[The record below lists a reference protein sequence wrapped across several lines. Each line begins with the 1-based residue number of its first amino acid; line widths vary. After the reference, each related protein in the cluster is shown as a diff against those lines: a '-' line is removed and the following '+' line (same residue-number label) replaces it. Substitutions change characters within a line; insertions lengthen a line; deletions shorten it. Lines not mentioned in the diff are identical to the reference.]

1 MNLDQRQRFIER
13 DWNLMKTF
21 SAPWLFVACAVL
33 AAPLHGQDA
42 QKGRSEARMEM
53 TRQIGAGGEPF
64 DVQATREALKRAH
77 RKPLMTPMESTDAF
91 LSLDRN
97 GDMLLSYSEVP
108 PGMPLLRSQFRR
120 YDLNGDHRL
129 TYSEFANYTDVVPS
143 ELARSP

>member
-1 MNLDQRQRFIER
+1 
-13 DWNLMKTF
+13 MKTF
-21 SAPWLFVACAVL
+21 SASSLFIVCVALV
-33 AAPLHGQDA
+33 APVYGQNA

-53 TRQIGAGGEPF
+53 TRQISAGGEPF

-77 RKPLMTPMESTDAF
+77 RKPLMTPIESTDAF
-91 LSLDRN
+91 LSLDHN

-108 PGMPLLRSQFRR
+108 PGMPLLRSQFMR

-143 ELARSP
+143 ELASGP

>member
-1 MNLDQRQRFIER
+1 
-13 DWNLMKTF
+13 MKTF
-21 SAPWLFVACAVL
+21 WASSLFIACVVL
-33 AAPLHGQDA
+33 AAPLYGQDA

-53 TRQIGAGGEPF
+53 SRQISAGGEPF

-77 RKPLMTPMESTDAF
+77 RKPLMTPMESTEAF

-97 GDMLLSYSEVP
+97 GDKMLSVSEVP
-108 PGMPLLRSQFRR
+108 PGMPLLRSQFMR

>member
-1 MNLDQRQRFIER
+1 
-13 DWNLMKTF
+13 MKTF
-21 SAPWLFVACAVL
+21 SVSWLFVACAVL
-33 AAPLHGQDA
+33 VAPLYAQDA
-42 QKGRSEARMEM
+42 QKGRSVDRMEM

-77 RKPLMTPMESTDAF
+77 RRPLMTPMESTDAF

-108 PGMPLLRSQFRR
+108 SGMPLLRSQFKR
-120 YDLNGDHRL
+120 YDLTGDHRL

-143 ELARSP
+143 ELARGP